1 MDVAVVRIDDI
12 DYTIVEIING
22 YAYLVDLD
30 DPNNF
35 LIMKDAGEEL
45 VSVTDENEYESAL
58 KLFSDK
64 ITG

>member
-1 MDVAVVRIDDI
+1 MDVAVVNIDGVE
-12 DYTIVEIING
+12 YTIVEIING

-30 DPNNF
+30 NPKDF

-45 VSVTDENEYESAL
+45 VSVTDEEEFENAL

-64 ITG
+64 IAG

>member
-1 MDVAVVRIDDI
+1 MDVAVVTIDGI
-12 DYTIVEIING
+12 EYTIVEIING

-30 DPNNF
+30 NPNNY

-45 VSVTDENEYESAL
+45 VSVTDEDEYENAL

-64 ITG
+64 IAG